1 MVVME
6 MSLAFFSI
14 LFNLVVLI
22 SIRERESLLN
32 STVNVILAN
41 LCAAN
46 LVSAVFVKS
55 IAVVY
60 NGYAVA
66 RCVPNAA
73 SDFLRCLYRK
83 SGPECWPAMLEVYMR
98 IFRGLSQV
106 PETMK
111 SQPRRLSCCICKL
124 NANGGKVLD
133 GRLPRLGK
141 IFLKCI

>member
-22 SIRERESLLN
+22 SIRERLRDIHHLLGCVNDSFNFPSPRESLLN
-32 STVNVILAN
+32 STVNVVLAN

-66 RCVPNAA
+66 RYE
-73 SDFLRCLYRK
+73 L
-83 SGPECWPAMLEVYMR
+83 
-98 IFRGLSQV
+98 I
-106 PETMK
+106 
-111 SQPRRLSCCICKL
+111 
-124 NANGGKVLD
+124 
-133 GRLPRLGK
+133 
-141 IFLKCI
+141 LKCSPEPDFNSSTIVKTFWAALVICE

>member
-1 MVVME
+1 

-32 STVNVILAN
+32 STVNVVLAN
-41 LCAAN
+41 LCTAN

-66 RCVPNAA
+66 RYARLHIVSVTAFYETFL
-73 SDFLRCLYRK
+73 SDLWL
-83 SGPECWPAMLEVYMR
+83 
-98 IFRGLSQV
+98 
-106 PETMK
+106 
-111 SQPRRLSCCICKL
+111 
-124 NANGGKVLD
+124 
-133 GRLPRLGK
+133 
-141 IFLKCI
+141 

>member
-1 MVVME
+1 

-32 STVNVILAN
+32 STVNVVLAN
-41 LCAAN
+41 LCTAN

-66 RCVPNAA
+66 RHAHV
-73 SDFLRCLYRK
+73 
-83 SGPECWPAMLEVYMR
+83 MLH
-98 IFRGLSQV
+98 
-106 PETMK
+106 PETFFLLILTLSFLDALVNEYYIMLQSCAPATK
-111 SQPRRLSCCICKL
+111 SCCKEASTILKL
-124 NANGGKVLD
+124 QKNSANFVIPFLPTYNVAVTD
-133 GRLPRLGK
+133 G
-141 IFLKCI
+141 

>member
-32 STVNVILAN
+32 STVNVVLAN
-41 LCAAN
+41 LCTAN

-66 RCVPNAA
+66 RCVRNAA
-73 SDFLRCLYRK
+73 SDFLKGDSTGYQ
-83 SGPECWPAMLEVYMR
+83 G
-98 IFRGLSQV
+98 
-106 PETMK
+106 
-111 SQPRRLSCCICKL
+111 
-124 NANGGKVLD
+124 
-133 GRLPRLGK
+133 
-141 IFLKCI
+141 